1 MKYLF
6 LVAVLLISGCC
17 ETQKY
22 SIYSGDQYYTTNSI
36 QKNEETGCITFK
48 TRNGNPVEIC
58 GNYTIESRK
67 IPKKTGEKRK

>member
-6 LVAVLLISGCC
+6 LVAVLLMSGCC
-17 ETQKY
+17 EPQKY

-48 TRNGNPVEIC
+48 ARSGNPVEIC
-58 GNYTIESRK
+58 GNYTIETRK
-67 IPKKTGEKRK
+67 IVKKTSTKNK